1 MSTILGTGKFL
12 RLVRDGRW
20 EFVERVNA
28 RGAVAI
34 VAVTEDRRLILT
46 DQFRPAVGR
55 RVIDLP
61 AGLSGDV
68 PGEEDEAFAA
78 SAKRELVEETGFD
91 ARTLQH
97 VADCTS
103 SPGLASEVISIFVAH
118 QIRQEHSGGGVEGE
132 QIEVHTP
139 SLRGIDRWLARQV
152 AEGKL
157 IDGKVY
163 AGLYFAKRRGR
174 PSKPA
179 KRNKK

>member
-1 MSTILGTGKFL
+1 MSKILGQGKFL

-34 VAVTEDRRLILT
+34 VAITEDRRIVLT

-68 PGEEDEAFAA
+68 PGEEDEAFSA
-78 SAKRELVEETGFD
+78 SALRELTEETGYV
-91 ARTLQH
+91 AKHLEH
-97 VADCTS
+97 VADYTS
-103 SPGLASEVISIFVAH
+103 SPGLTSEVITIFVA
-118 QIRQEHSGGGVEGE
+118 RDLLRKNSGGGVDGE
-132 QIEVHTP
+132 DIEVFTP
-139 SLRGIDRWLARQV
+139 SIRGIDRWLKNQV
-152 AEGKL
+152 IAGKL

-163 AGLYFAKRRGR
+163 AGLYFATRRAASR
-174 PSKPA
+174 KSTE
-179 KRNKK
+179 R

>member
-1 MSTILGTGKFL
+1 MSKVLGQGKFL

-34 VAVTEDRRLILT
+34 VAVTANRRIILT

-68 PGEEDEAFAA
+68 QGQEDEAFAA
-78 SAKRELVEETGFD
+78 SALRELIEETGYT
-91 ARTLQH
+91 AKHLEH
-97 VADCTS
+97 VGDCSS
-103 SPGLASEVISIFVAH
+103 SPGLASEVISLFVA
-118 QIRQEHSGGGVEGE
+118 RDLLKTDTGGGVDGE
-132 QIEVHTP
+132 QIEVHSP
-139 SLRGIDRWLARQV
+139 LIRGIDHWLAKQV
-152 AEGKL
+152 AAGKL

-163 AGLYFAKRRGR
+163 AGLYFAKRRVASPKAPTR
-174 PSKPA
+174 SK
-179 KRNKK
+179 K